1 MQMLKKLRPGWEPRP
16 PRKLR
21 CSACIIRGHHAEV
34 CLEIRW
40 KTKGKVWPRI
50 YLLLSELWSQQSFT
64 QWQSLWYH
72 GLKTSQDYTLTP

>member
-1 MQMLKKLRPGWEPRP
+1 MQMLKQLGPAWEPRP

-21 CSACIIRGHHAEV
+21 CSACITSGHHVEV
-34 CLEIRW
+34 FPEIKW

-50 YLLLSELWSQQSFT
+50 YLLLPELQSPQSFM
-64 QWQSLWYH
+64 QQQSLWCR